1 MSRPAT
7 GKSRTCAYPGCK
19 VHITF
24 AAQPRRFTI
33 GLCRKHEVEMADAPR
48 DRVADRGNV
57 RQVLV
62 QVGVPGNGYGELIQT
77 RVSLPKE
84 TWL

>member
-1 MSRPAT
+1 MSRPST

-19 VHITF
+19 VQITF

-33 GLCRKHEVEMADAPR
+33 GLCRKHEIEAAMNPR
-48 DRVADRGNV
+48 DRVADRPGV

-62 QVGVPGNGYGELIQT
+62 SVGIPGSGHGDLILA

-84 TWL
+84 PWL